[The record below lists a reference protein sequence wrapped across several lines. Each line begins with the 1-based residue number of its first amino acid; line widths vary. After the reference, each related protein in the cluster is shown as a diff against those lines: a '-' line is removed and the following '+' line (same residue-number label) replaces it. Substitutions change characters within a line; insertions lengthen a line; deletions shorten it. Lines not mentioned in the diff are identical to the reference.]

1 MSRIFDALQR
11 FENER
16 RANEAANVP
25 NAATPAEVAAS
36 AFAAAPAAPEAEA
49 EVPAIL
55 AKAEKLDDWTPK
67 GFDIAPVAD
76 RHMVAIDEPYSLG
89 AESFRLLSSRLSQI
103 APAGRRRVLITSTI
117 ANEGKTVISTNLALT
132 LAKRPGQR
140 ALIIEGDLR
149 SPQVLNSLGLS
160 HKRGLGEWYKS
171 GGSIQDYIFKALRA
185 ELFILP
191 AGVEGGDPIEILQ
204 SEIFGRAMLALSQQ
218 FDWIVI
224 DSSPLIPVA
233 DASIWMNHADY
244 ALIVARENKTPK
256 HLLTKALKTIDQ
268 SKVVGMVLN
277 DITRNKSANSKYY
290 GYKYGY
296 GSRPAQN
303 ANEVKV

>member
-1 MSRIFDALQR
+1 
-11 FENER
+11 
-16 RANEAANVP
+16 V
-25 NAATPAEVAAS
+25 
-36 AFAAAPAAPEAEA
+36 
-49 EVPAIL
+49 
-55 AKAEKLDDWTPK
+55 
-67 GFDIAPVAD
+67 
-76 RHMVAIDEPYSLG
+76 
-89 AESFRLLSSRLSQI
+89 
-103 APAGRRRVLITSTI
+103 TSTI
-117 ANEGKTVISTNLALT
+117 ANEGKTVTSTNLALT

-149 SPQVLNSLGLS
+149 SPQVLSSLGM
-160 HKRGLGEWYKS
+160 HQKPGLCEWYRG
-171 GGSIQDYIFKALRA
+171 GGSIQDFIFLTKRGDLHVLA
-185 ELFILP
+185 
-191 AGVEGGDPIEILQ
+191 AGSESGDPIEILQ
-204 SEIFGRAMLALSQQ
+204 SEVFSRAMLALAQQ

-233 DASIWMNHADY
+233 DASIWMNHADS

-277 DITRNKSANSKYY
+277 DVSRSGSANSKYY

-303 ANEVKV
+303 GSEVKA

>member
-25 NAATPAEVAAS
+25 AAASPAEVAAS
-36 AFAAAPAAPEAEA
+36 AFAAAPAEEA
-49 EVPAIL
+49 EVPQIL
-55 AKAEKLDDWTPK
+55 ATAEVKHEWAAKP
-67 GFDIAPVAD
+67 INISPAAE
-76 RHMVAIDEPYSLG
+76 RHLVAIDEPFSLG

-103 APAGRRRVLITSTI
+103 APSGKRRVLVTSTI

-140 ALIIEGDLR
+140 TLIVEGDLR
-149 SPQVLNSLGLS
+149 SPQVLSALGVD
-160 HKRGLGEWYKS
+160 HRPGLGEWYRS
-171 GGSIQDYIFKALRA
+171 GGSIQDYIYHTTKGDLYVIA
-185 ELFILP
+185 

-204 SEIFGRAMLALSQQ
+204 SELFGRAMLALSQQ

-233 DASIWMNHADY
+233 DASIWMNHCDA
-244 ALIVARENKTPK
+244 ALIVTRENKTPK

-277 DITRNKSANSKYY
+277 DVAHSKSANSKYY

-296 GSRPAQN
+296 GSRSQKSG
-303 ANEVKV
+303 EVKTQ

>member
-25 NAATPAEVAAS
+25 EATTPSELAAA
-36 AFAAAPAAPEAEA
+36 AFAPAPASEA
-49 EVPAIL
+49 EVPSIL
-55 AKAEKLDDWTPK
+55 AKAEVQHDWVPKTLDVS
-67 GFDIAPVAD
+67 PVTD
-76 RHMVAIDEPYSLG
+76 RHLVAIDEPYSLG

-103 APAGRRRVLITSTI
+103 APNGRRRILVTSTI

-149 SPQVLNSLGLS
+149 SPQVLASLGA
-160 HKRGLGEWYKS
+160 HARPGLGEWYKS
-171 GGSIQDYIFKALRA
+171 GGSIQD
-185 ELFILP
+185 FIYKTTKGDLYVIP
-191 AGVEGGDPIEILQ
+191 AGMEGGDPIEILQ
-204 SEIFGRAMLALSQQ
+204 SEVFGRVMLSLAQQ

-233 DASIWMNHADY
+233 DASIWLNHADS
-244 ALIVARENKTPK
+244 ALIVAREDKTPK

-277 DITRNKSANSKYY
+277 DVSRNKSSNSKYY
-290 GYKYGY
+290 GYQYGY
-296 GSRPAQN
+296 GSRHANAQK
-303 ANEVKV
+303 ANEVKA

>member
-16 RANEAANVP
+16 RANEAANEP
-25 NAATPAEVAAS
+25 GAASPAEVAAS
-36 AFAAAPAAPEAEA
+36 AFAAAPATEAEVPPILAEA
-49 EVPAIL
+49 EVKPQWTAKPINISPL
-55 AKAEKLDDWTPK
+55 AE
-67 GFDIAPVAD
+67 
-76 RHMVAIDEPYSLG
+76 RHLVAIDEPYSLG

-103 APAGRRRVLITSTI
+103 APSGRRRILVTSTI

-132 LAKRPGQR
+132 LAKRPGQK

-149 SPQVLNSLGLS
+149 SPQVLSALGVDQ
-160 HKRGLGEWYKS
+160 KPGLGDWYKS
-171 GGSIQDYIFKALRA
+171 GGSIQDYIYRTSKGD
-185 ELFILP
+185 LFVIP

-204 SEIFGRAMLALSQQ
+204 SELFGRAMLALSQQ

-233 DASIWMNHADY
+233 DATIWMNHSDA
-244 ALIVARENKTPK
+244 ALIVTRENKTPK
-256 HLLTKALKTIDQ
+256 HLLSKALKTIDQ
-268 SKVVGMVLN
+268 SKIVGMVLN
-277 DITRNKSANSKYY
+277 DVSHSKSSNSKYY

-296 GSRPAQN
+296 GNRSQKSSEAK
-303 ANEVKV
+303 A